1 MLNTLL
7 TGLEST
13 REQLVRQFML
23 AKGSERAE
31 ILTRILDLDEEIE
44 KEKTPS

>member
-1 MLNTLL
+1 MQNTLL
-7 TGLEST
+7 AGLETT

-31 ILTRILDLDEEIE
+31 LFARILDLDEEIE
-44 KEKTPS
+44 KEKTAN

>member
-7 TGLEST
+7 TGLETT

-23 AKGSERAE
+23 AKGSDRAE
-31 ILTRILDLDEEIE
+31 ILTRIMDLDEEIQ
-44 KEKTPS
+44 KEKKDN